1 MRRNANHLKR
11 SPLSFLSGQKIY
23 LVGDTAEI
31 DAVTALVDTLVADVD
46 VLIEHPFGDRLAAFV
61 TGLQQLRRLIA
72 TARILVDDPKAIDDF
87 AALLEALEQI
97 FGAIG
102 RRDIDEVTRLTNANP
117 AFISAWG
124 MPNHFLV
131 LRKRFASQQALPR

>member
-11 SPLSFLSGQKIY
+11 SLLSFLSGQKIY

-31 DAVTALVDTLVADVD
+31 DAVTTLADALVADAD
-46 VLIEHPFGDRLAAFV
+46 ALIEHPFGDRLAAFV
-61 TGLQQLRRLIA
+61 TGLQQLRRLTG
-72 TARILVDDPKAIDDF
+72 TARILVDNSKAIDGF
-87 AALLEALEQI
+87 AELLESLEQI

-102 RRDIDEVTRLTNANP
+102 HRDIDQVARLTNSNP

-131 LRKRFASQQALPR
+131 LRKRFAAQQALPC